1 MAGMTALRKYLAWAS
16 PSASARHPRE
26 IRPGPQSRC
35 SPVGHQLRRLIHQV
49 RVGENVPVGV
59 WNAGLVSFPQPSVAA
74 EYRTDSKHWSTQK
87 AGNVAVADGKL
98 RIALKKEVAGD
109 KQYTGGGVISKQAFR
124 YGYYEARFKVPPGA
138 GWHTSFWMMKH
149 DGAGGTGTKTAAQ
162 ELDVCENDSVDPK
175 GYGVNTH
182 KWIAP
187 HQTFGNK
194 HIKTPELSA
203 DFHVFGCEFTPQTVK
218 YYFGGELVQTV
229 DATKFEHGDQQI
241 WLTSIASSLGKTKAV
256 DDTKLPAVA
265 EFDYVRFYEKKP

>member
-1 MAGMTALRKYLAWAS
+1 MRTIVFLTLVLMPAMWCIGQAAGPADKEAPL
-16 PSASARHPRE
+16 
-26 IRPGPQSRC
+26 PGY
-35 SPVGHQLRRLIHQV
+35 QL
-49 RVGENVPVGV
+49 V
-59 WNAGLVSFPQPSVAA
+59 WSDEFDGQTLDTKKW
-74 EYRTDSKHWSTQK
+74 EHRTDSKHWSTQK
-87 AGNVAVADGKL
+87 AENIAVADGKL
-98 RIALKKEVAGD
+98 RITLKKEVAGD

-194 HIKTPELSA
+194 HIKTPDLSA

-218 YYFGGELVQTV
+218 YYFDGELVQTV

-265 EFDYVRFYEKKP
+265 EFDYVRLYEKKP